1 MPKSLFIDPDK
12 MRAEGK
18 ITFQDIPINTYKK
31 SVQEELDE
39 GNYTKEDLIRI
50 FRDMTICR
58 EFEDMLNQIK
68 TQARYAD
75 VETTYP
81 GPAHLSLGQE
91 AAAVGEAYLLNRE
104 DFTRPISEG
113 PYQLTVSGVTT
124 AITWTS
130 SDTSVATVS
139 SSGLVTP
146 VGSGTATITASWD
159 GQSLSCIVRV
169 P

>member
-1 MPKSLFIDPDK
+1 MPKSIFVDPDK

-18 ITFQDIPINTYKK
+18 ITFKDIPINVYKK

-91 AAAVGEAYLLNRE
+91 AAASDVHVVLGPGLNMKRNPLCGRNFEYFSEDPYSPSEATGATARSWQR
-104 DFTRPISEG
+104 DFPVFRSWATRSFLISWRIS
-113 PYQLTVSGVTT
+113 LT
-124 AITWTS
+124 AK
-130 SDTSVATVS
+130 
-139 SSGLVTP
+139 P
-146 VGSGTATITASWD
+146 
-159 GQSLSCIVRV
+159 
-169 P
+169 